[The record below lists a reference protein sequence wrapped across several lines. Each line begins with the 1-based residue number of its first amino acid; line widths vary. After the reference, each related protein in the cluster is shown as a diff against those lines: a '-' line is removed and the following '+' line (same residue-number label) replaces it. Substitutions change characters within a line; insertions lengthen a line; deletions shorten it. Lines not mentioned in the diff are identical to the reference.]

1 MNVPII
7 ILYLLERMNERSA
20 EKREWCV
27 VFHVSDRNHIYIQR
41 WKKQNNYEKC
51 IAAQREN
58 AYNFYEEAFPLFLQ
72 GRFYVLPSLALLHSD
87 ITYKKFQ
94 AFIEICM
101 VWGCKE

>member
-1 MNVPII
+1 MKEVLKSENGALCFTFQTETIFTS
-7 ILYLLERMNERSA
+7 NA
-20 EKREWCV
+20 G
-27 VFHVSDRNHIYIQR
+27 
-41 WKKQNNYEKC
+41 KKQNNYEKC

-87 ITYKKFQ
+87 ITYKKFP

-101 VWGCKE
+101 VWGWKE